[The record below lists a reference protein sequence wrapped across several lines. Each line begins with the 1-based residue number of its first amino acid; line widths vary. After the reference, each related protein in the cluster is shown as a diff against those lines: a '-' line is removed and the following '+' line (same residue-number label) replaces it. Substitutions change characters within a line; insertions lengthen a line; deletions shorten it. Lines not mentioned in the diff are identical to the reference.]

1 MDSPVSLPP
10 GAVLDKAALPPG
22 AVLDAPSTE
31 KSGILSDIGDTLK
44 QYWDKVNPIKAVQ
57 GAAQMAAHPID
68 TVAGYGAT
76 NSKLYDSAKQSFKN
90 GDYSQG
96 VRHTLSYFLQAIPGL
111 GSALDEAGNK
121 AEKGDVKGAIAD
133 TAALATQIA
142 APKVVG
148 AAADVAAPAVGA
160 VVDRVGTG
168 AARGLMKSALKPGVA
183 DAPTLADVRSGVDT
197 ALQNQIPVTE
207 AGAGKL
213 SSLIADYGRKTQA
226 VIDAKTQQGGTVEPA
241 AVASRLNQINT
252 SQVLPEKD
260 IATINKA
267 KQAFMERNG
276 ALPAQ
281 PPTPTGILDAN
292 GQPIMRPGAPANP
305 GNPIPLDVAQAE
317 KQGTYQQNAAKYGEL
332 SQAQIEAEKALAR
345 GYREELEAQ
354 APELKLLNQK
364 ESEFL
369 GLQPML
375 ERAVRRAG
383 NADVVDFKTLA
394 ETGAGAAAAGPL
406 GAAAGLTTRI
416 LDFPGLK
423 SRLAIAISKASNKTG
438 SPLGLS
444 AANARAAAII
454 GSLGSAGANNQPEA
468 TQ

>member
-1 MDSPVSLPP
+1 MGSPVNLPP

-22 AVLDAPSTE
+22 AVLDAPAQE
-31 KSGILSDIGDTLK
+31 KPGALSQIGTSLKNQAKGIFDTLATLVDPVMAQK
-44 QYWDKVNPIKAVQ
+44 MGNGIIDASSEQWDKAKAAAKQGNYGEAMHRALTSVPIVGPMVQSIIDKAPDRPYEAATDLAVPALL
-57 GAAQMAAHPID
+57 GAAGAKGGGIVDAAGDAI
-68 TVAGYGAT
+68 TNARNAT
-76 NSKLYDSAKQSFKN
+76 
-90 GDYSQG
+90 
-96 VRHTLSYFLQAIPGL
+96 
-111 GSALDEAGNK
+111 
-121 AEKGDVKGAIAD
+121 
-133 TAALATQIA
+133 
-142 APKVVG
+142 
-148 AAADVAAPAVGA
+148 
-160 VVDRVGTG
+160 
-168 AARGLMKSALKPGVA
+168 ARGLMKSALKPGVA

-226 VIDAKTQQGGTVEPA
+226 VIDARAQQGGTVNPS
-241 AVASRLNQINT
+241 AVASRLDQINT

-276 ALPAQ
+276 AAPAQ
-281 PPTPTGILDAN
+281 PPTPTGVLDAN
-292 GQPIMRPGAPANP
+292 GQPVMRPGAPANP
-305 GNPIPLDVAQAE
+305 GNPIPVDVAQAE
-317 KQGTYQQNAAKYGEL
+317 KQGTYRQNAAKYGEL

-394 ETGAGAAAAGPL
+394 ETGAGAVAAGPL

-438 SPLGLS
+438 NPLGLS

-454 GSLGSAGANNQPEA
+454 GSLGSAAANNQPEEMEK
-468 TQ
+468 